1 MDKPYE
7 VILPVL
13 AFLLVLAAL
22 RFGYGTVVD
31 EVRNQPPAFPTSQ
44 PFVSP
49 VCGPNNRNCSWQ
61 AFDTNWQQPPPQR
74 GLMWPE
80 PPR

>member
-1 MDKPYE
+1 MDKPLFLL
-7 VILPVL
+7 LPFG
-13 AFLLVLAAL
+13 AFLLGLAAL
-22 RFGYGTVVD
+22 QFGYGAVVD
-31 EVRNQPPAFPTSQ
+31 RVNNQQPAFPTAQ

-49 VCGPNNRNCSWQ
+49 VCGHDNRNCNWQ